1 MSETSN
7 TSDYV
12 TVANQSTVTE
22 AHLIQGALRAG
33 GLDAHV
39 PDANIS
45 QAHSLMTVALGG
57 VRVVVPAD
65 QLDAAREIL
74 KALDDGKLQL
84 DVDEGHAPSASA
96 KMVLTSPVFS
106 PDRALLLSILFTP
119 VFAIGIQIAN
129 ARVLQR
135 SSGTAAQ
142 WVTFTVL
149 AAISASVVLMVH
161 GMNAGPF
168 VVFRASPVLL
178 VFTLSWYFFLGGQ
191 SQSRAL
197 IDTYGPRY
205 PRRSF
210 VVPSLIAAA
219 ICLLSGWTLDQF
231 LF

>member
-12 TVANQSTVTE
+12 TVANLSTVTE
-22 AHLIQGALRAG
+22 AHLIQGSLKAG

-45 QAHSLMTVALGG
+45 QTHSLMTVALGG

-65 QLDAAREIL
+65 QLEAAQEIL
-74 KALDDGKLQL
+74 KARDKGDLRLDSDDDHDTQAAGKL
-84 DVDEGHAPSASA
+84 
-96 KMVLTSPVFS
+96 VLSTPVFS

-119 VFAIGIQIAN
+119 VFAIAIQIAN

-142 WVTFTVL
+142 WLAFIVL
-149 AAISASVVLMVH
+149 AAISATVVLMVH

-205 PRRSF
+205 PRRSL

-219 ICLLSGWTLDQF
+219 ICLLSGWTLDQL